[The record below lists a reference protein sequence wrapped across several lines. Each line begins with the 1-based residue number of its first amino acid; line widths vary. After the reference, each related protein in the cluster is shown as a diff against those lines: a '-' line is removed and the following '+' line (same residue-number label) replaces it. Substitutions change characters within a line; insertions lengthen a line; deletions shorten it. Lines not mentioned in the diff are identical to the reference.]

1 MHCCKQINSYIF
13 FKKVLTSAKLLCII
27 NLAFAD
33 VAHPVERNLAKVEVA
48 SSSLVIRSK
57 TKSTISMVLFVFY
70 KKRGS
75 KRAIRQDSNSPVDC
89 CGARVRAEES
99 FSFRWASLVI
109 VDKFD
114 FVLSKVM
121 YCGRHHLYGAF
132 FFYKKRGSKRAI
144 RFTTVLI
151 FALQVFKRVLYSNGN
166 EKQRGI
172 TMHQDVEKILVT
184 EEELNAIAHR
194 LAKQITKDYEGKKL
208 LLVGVLKGS
217 IYFFT
222 DLTRYIDLPC
232 NIDFIQASSYGA
244 GTVSSGNIQIIKDIA
259 DDLTGFDVL
268 LVEDILDTGNTLKYI
283 HDMLSKRNPESIGVV
298 TLLDKPARRTAD
310 IKADYVGV
318 DVPDAF
324 VVGYGLDYDQ
334 YYRNLP
340 YIGVLKKSIYEK

>member
-57 TKSTISMVLFVFY
+57 TKSTISMVLFVLY

-99 FSFRWASLVI
+99 FSFRRASLVI

-114 FVLSKVM
+114 F
-121 YCGRHHLYGAF
+121 Y
-132 FFYKKRGSKRAI
+132 
-144 RFTTVLI
+144 FTTVLI
-151 FALQVFKRVLYSNGN
+151 FTLQVFQRVLYSNGN